1 MNTSFF
7 FSIAQFEWHPFTISS
22 APEQANKKHIECR
35 QSNDMF
41 DEGEDSVLAHPC
53 RRPLDELSLPVL
65 WEGAGKAGRDKCASR
80 QEEQVCPE
88 TVSSHYSAFSRLRET
103 ISLAKDRAR
112 KMSSG
117 IGGRG
122 SSSVALGIGSR
133 GVSSIALG
141 GRGLGSPLGGSTVP
155 AASSVNLWTGN
166 QGIGWVSYSI
176 FCLEIHCWPVFSSP
190 GQYIVGKCIHC
201 FMGGGAHCAHTGTSR
216 LQGTKG
222 RHPWR
227 RELLLWTM
235 SKGGGG
241 GFKVISELLGFF

>member
-1 MNTSFF
+1 MPSATGRTLSTSTLRR
-7 FSIAQFEWHPFTISS
+7 S
-22 APEQANKKHIECR
+22 R
-35 QSNDMF
+35 QSWK
-41 DEGEDSVLAHPC
+41 GQVCQST
-53 RRPLDELSLPVL
+53 R
-65 WEGAGKAGRDKCASR
+65 GAG
-80 QEEQVCPE
+80 CPE

-216 LQGTKG
+216 LQGTAPRDAILGAGSCFFGQCPKG
-222 RHPWR
+222 VVVGSRSFQSFWAFFR
-227 RELLLWTM
+227 AVRKNQ
-235 SKGGGG
+235 SNYNGDKGIQALSTEISPLIQDGGLKG
-241 GFKVISELLGFF
+241 SVHWLK